1 MENRKEDVE
10 MQNYEKINE
19 AYSSLSDILLD
30 ICAEANE
37 LNDYDQIDAAL
48 ETADKVS
55 VILKRLGETAILEV
69 GEPPEQPAEKV
80 EEDIVVEKE
89 EDGDKDER
97 EQRDDNSN
105 QGA

>member
-1 MENRKEDVE
+1 

-30 ICAEANE
+30 ICAEANK
-37 LNDYDQIDAAL
+37 LNNYDQIDLAL
-48 ETADKVS
+48 ETADKIS

-69 GEPPEQPAEKV
+69 GELPEQPAEKV

-89 EDGDKDER
+89 EGNKDER
-97 EQRDDNSN
+97 EQRDDNSD
-105 QGA
+105 QRA

>member
-1 MENRKEDVE
+1 

-30 ICAEANE
+30 ICVEANE
-37 LNDYDQIDAAL
+37 LNNYDQIDLAL
-48 ETADKVS
+48 ETADKIS

-69 GEPPEQPAEKV
+69 GEIPEQPAEKV

-89 EDGDKDER
+89 EGNKDER
-97 EQRDDNSN
+97 EQRDDNSD
-105 QGA
+105 QRA

>member
-1 MENRKEDVE
+1 

-30 ICAEANE
+30 ICTEANE

-89 EDGDKDER
+89 EGNKDER
-97 EQRDDNSN
+97 EQRDDNSG
-105 QGA
+105 QRA

>member
-1 MENRKEDVE
+1 

-30 ICAEANE
+30 ICSEANE
-37 LNDYDQIDAAL
+37 LNNYDQIDLAL
-48 ETADKVS
+48 ETADKIS

-69 GEPPEQPAEKV
+69 GEIPEQPAEKV

-89 EDGDKDER
+89 EGNKDER
-97 EQRDDNSN
+97 EQRDDNSD
-105 QGA
+105 QRA

>member
-1 MENRKEDVE
+1 MEDGEEDIV

-37 LNDYDQIDAAL
+37 LNNYDQIDLAL
-48 ETADKVS
+48 ETADKIS

-69 GEPPEQPAEKV
+69 GEIPEQPAEKV

-89 EDGDKDER
+89 EGNKDER
-97 EQRDDNSN
+97 EQRDDNSD
-105 QGA
+105 

>member
-1 MENRKEDVE
+1 MEDGKEDVA

-37 LNDYDQIDAAL
+37 LNNYDQIDLAL
-48 ETADKVS
+48 ETADKIS

-89 EDGDKDER
+89 EGNKDER
-97 EQRDDNSN
+97 EQRDDNSD
-105 QGA
+105 QRA

>member
-1 MENRKEDVE
+1 

-30 ICAEANE
+30 ICAEANK
-37 LNDYDQIDAAL
+37 LNNYNQIDLAL
-48 ETADKVS
+48 ETADKIS

-69 GEPPEQPAEKV
+69 GELPEQPAEKV

-89 EDGDKDER
+89 EGNKDER
-97 EQRDDNSN
+97 EQRDDNSD
-105 QGA
+105 QRA

>member
-1 MENRKEDVE
+1 MEDGEEDIV

-19 AYSSLSDILLD
+19 AYSSLSDILFD

-37 LNDYDQIDAAL
+37 LNNYDQIDLAL
-48 ETADKVS
+48 ETADKIS

-69 GEPPEQPAEKV
+69 GELPEQPAEKV

-89 EDGDKDER
+89 EGNKDER
-97 EQRDDNSN
+97 EQRDDNSD
-105 QGA
+105 QRA

>member
-1 MENRKEDVE
+1 

-37 LNDYDQIDAAL
+37 LNNYDQIDLAL
-48 ETADKVS
+48 ETADKIS

-69 GEPPEQPAEKV
+69 GELPEQPAEKV

-89 EDGDKDER
+89 EGNKDER
-97 EQRDDNSN
+97 EQRDDNSD
-105 QGA
+105 QRA

>member
-1 MENRKEDVE
+1 MEDGEEDIV

-30 ICAEANE
+30 ICSEANE
-37 LNDYDQIDAAL
+37 LNNYDQIDLAL
-48 ETADKVS
+48 ETADKIS

-69 GEPPEQPAEKV
+69 GEIPEQPAEKV

-89 EDGDKDER
+89 EGNKDER
-97 EQRDDNSN
+97 EQRDDNSD
-105 QGA
+105 QRA

>member
-1 MENRKEDVE
+1 MENGKEDVN

-37 LNDYDQIDAAL
+37 LNDYDQIDATL

-89 EDGDKDER
+89 EGNKDER
-97 EQRDDNSN
+97 EQRDDNSG
-105 QGA
+105 QRA

>member
-1 MENRKEDVE
+1 

-37 LNDYDQIDAAL
+37 LNNYDQIDLAL
-48 ETADKVS
+48 ETADKIS

-69 GEPPEQPAEKV
+69 GEIPEQTAEKV

-89 EDGDKDER
+89 EGNKDER
-97 EQRDDNSN
+97 EQRDDNSD
-105 QGA
+105 QRA

>member
-1 MENRKEDVE
+1 

-55 VILKRLGETAILEV
+55 VILKRLGEAAILEV

-89 EDGDKDER
+89 EGNKDER
-97 EQRDDNSN
+97 EQRDDNSG
-105 QGA
+105 QRA

>member
-1 MENRKEDVE
+1 MEDGEEDIV

-37 LNDYDQIDAAL
+37 LNNYDQIDLAL
-48 ETADKVS
+48 ETADKIS

-69 GEPPEQPAEKV
+69 GEIPEQPAEKV

-89 EDGDKDER
+89 EGNKDER
-97 EQRDDNSN
+97 EQRDDNSD
-105 QGA
+105 QRA

>member
-1 MENRKEDVE
+1 MEDGKEDVA

-30 ICAEANE
+30 ICAEAND
-37 LNDYDQIDAAL
+37 LNNYDQIDLAL
-48 ETADKVS
+48 ETADKIS

-89 EDGDKDER
+89 EGNKDER
-97 EQRDDNSN
+97 EQRDDNSD
-105 QGA
+105 QRA

>member
-1 MENRKEDVE
+1 MEDGEEDIV

-37 LNDYDQIDAAL
+37 LNNYDQIDLAL
-48 ETADKVS
+48 ETADKIS

-69 GEPPEQPAEKV
+69 GELPEQPAEKV

-89 EDGDKDER
+89 EGNKDER
-97 EQRDDNSN
+97 EQRDDNSD
-105 QGA
+105 QRA

>member
-1 MENRKEDVE
+1 MEDGEEDIV

-19 AYSSLSDILLD
+19 AYSSLSDILFD

-37 LNDYDQIDAAL
+37 LNNYDQIDLAL
-48 ETADKVS
+48 ETADKIS

-69 GEPPEQPAEKV
+69 GEIPEQPAEKV

-89 EDGDKDER
+89 EGNKDER
-97 EQRDDNSN
+97 EQRDDNSD
-105 QGA
+105 QRA

>member
-1 MENRKEDVE
+1 

-55 VILKRLGETAILEV
+55 VILKRLGETSILEV

-89 EDGDKDER
+89 EGNKDER
-97 EQRDDNSN
+97 EQRDDNSD
-105 QGA
+105 QRA

>member
-1 MENRKEDVE
+1 

-48 ETADKVS
+48 ETVDKVS

-89 EDGDKDER
+89 EGNKDER
-97 EQRDDNSN
+97 EQRDDNSG
-105 QGA
+105 QRA

>member
-1 MENRKEDVE
+1 

-30 ICAEANE
+30 ICAEANK
-37 LNDYDQIDAAL
+37 LNNYDQIDLAL
-48 ETADKVS
+48 ETADKIS

-69 GEPPEQPAEKV
+69 GEIPEQPAEKV

-89 EDGDKDER
+89 EGNKDER
-97 EQRDDNSN
+97 EQRDDNSD
-105 QGA
+105 QRA

>member
-1 MENRKEDVE
+1 MEDGEEDIV

-37 LNDYDQIDAAL
+37 LNNYNQIDLAL
-48 ETADKVS
+48 ETADKIS

-69 GEPPEQPAEKV
+69 GEIPEQPAEKV

-89 EDGDKDER
+89 EGNKDER
-97 EQRDDNSN
+97 EQRDDNSD
-105 QGA
+105 QRA

>member
-1 MENRKEDVE
+1 

-89 EDGDKDER
+89 EDNKDER
-97 EQRDDNSN
+97 EQRDDNSD
-105 QGA
+105 QRA